1 MTWITVVGVVGD
13 VRHNGMTG
21 IVKPKFYRPQPQ
33 FFLVSDN
40 ATRNMNLVVKAEGDP
55 LALAAPVRDL
65 VRRLAP
71 DVAVANVR
79 AMDDVVRGSIAAPRM
94 TGALLVVFASLA
106 LALAA
111 VGVYGVLSYG
121 VSERSAEI
129 GVRMALGA
137 RPSDVQRLVL
147 GEAATLAGAG
157 IAAGLFASFAFA
169 RLMRSLLHEV
179 GPADPL
185 TFGGVALVLGA
196 TALLAA
202 FLPAYRA
209 ARLAP
214 ATALRHE

>member
-1 MTWITVVGVVGD
+1 
-13 VRHNGMTG
+13 
-21 IVKPKFYRPQPQ
+21 
-33 FFLVSDN
+33 
-40 ATRNMNLVVKAEGDP
+40 
-55 LALAAPVRDL
+55 
-65 VRRLAP
+65 
-71 DVAVANVR
+71 
-79 AMDDVVRGSIAAPRM
+79 MDEVVRGSIAAPRV

-137 RPSDVQRLVL
+137 RPADVQRLVL

-157 IAAGLFASFAFA
+157 IGAGLFAAFAFA

-185 TFGGVALVLGA
+185 TFAAVAAVLGA

-202 FLPAYRA
+202 FLPAHRA